1 MSISHVSAFYFF
13 HNKFRKFNILL
24 KIFIIK
30 PYNFIV
36 SFIHISRLITEFH
49 NVRKFPVFP
58 SCSPVLPYYFPS
70 CQTFLWKNFNFI
82 NLPIKICFNYS
93 VPAFSYGLLLQ
104 KVNFSLYTF
113 IKSFRHYFLIYVLPW
128 LFIQYSVYF
137 VNF

>member
-1 MSISHVSAFYFF
+1 MSISHTPIFYFF

-36 SFIHISRLITEFH
+36 SFILISRLITEFH

-58 SCSPVLPYYFPS
+58 SCSPVLPYYFSS

-82 NLPIKICFNYS
+82 NLSFKIFLNYS
-93 VPAFSYGLLLQ
+93 VPAFSHSLLLQ
-104 KVNFSLYTF
+104 KVNFPLYTF
-113 IKSFRHYFLIYVLPW
+113 IKSFWHYFLIYVLPW

>member
-1 MSISHVSAFYFF
+1 MSISHASNIYFF

-36 SFIHISRLITEFH
+36 SFIFISRLIAEFH

-70 CQTFLWKNFNFI
+70 CQTFLWKNFKVISFS
-82 NLPIKICFNYS
+82 PKICLYYS
-93 VPAFSYGLLLQ
+93 VPAFSHTLLLQ

-113 IKSFRHYFLIYVLPW
+113 IKSFRHHFLIYVLPW
-128 LFIQYSVYF
+128 LFIQYP
-137 VNF
+137 VNFIKF